1 MVHVLVAI
9 VRELIAIAERFGWAL
24 LILLSV
30 GIILGVLFGSPSPW
44 VLLAVAVIGVL
55 LYGEYL
61 RHHRTAR

>member
-1 MVHVLVAI
+1 MVRVLVAI
-9 VRELIAIAERFGWAL
+9 VRELIAIAERFGWTL
-24 LILLSV
+24 VSLLSA

-61 RHHRTAR
+61 RRHRTVR

>member
-1 MVHVLVAI
+1 VVRFLVAI
-9 VRELIAIAERFGWAL
+9 VRELIAIAERFAWAL
-24 LILLSV
+24 VILLSA
-30 GIILGVLFGSPSPW
+30 GIILGLLFGSPSPW